1 MSLRRCSL
9 VTAVGNGPLKPI
21 VDIDVAPYVVVV
33 LDWSVLRRIC
43 VLLNHNQLIGAQN
56 RSVKTKVPLRRL
68 QPTLNNRYPAG
79 EIFMLRGEQP

>member
-33 LDWSVLRRIC
+33 LDWLVLRWSC
-43 VLLNHNQLIGAQN
+43 VLHNNNQLIGAQN
-56 RSVKTKVPLRRL
+56 RSVKTMAPLRRL
-68 QPTLNNRYPAG
+68 QPALNDCYPSG
-79 EIFMLRGEQP
+79 QVLMLRGEQP

>member
-43 VLLNHNQLIGAQN
+43 VLLNNNQLIGAQN

-68 QPTLNNRYPAG
+68 QPTLDNRHTSRKLL
-79 EIFMLRGEQP
+79 MLRGE